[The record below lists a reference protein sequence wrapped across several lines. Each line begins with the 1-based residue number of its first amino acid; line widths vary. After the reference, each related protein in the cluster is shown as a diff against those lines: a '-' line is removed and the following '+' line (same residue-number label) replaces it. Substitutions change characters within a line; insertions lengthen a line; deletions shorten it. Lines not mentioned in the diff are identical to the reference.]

1 MVQTV
6 NSVCLIATEPT
17 DEECCVS
24 LLVYYFKSGANCT
37 SVF

>member
-6 NSVCLIATEPT
+6 NSVCLIATELT

-24 LLVYYFKSGANCT
+24 LLVYFLKLSANCT